1 MESLESAR
9 PCRVG
14 RGAIGL
20 TVAEEERLLLALE
33 DTSRT
38 GVRVAGLRILAAG
51 AGLVV
56 SIVIARALGPTGR
69 GLYAL
74 PVAFLGIVMAFSHV
88 GLEGSN
94 VYLAGIGVPLRRLWA
109 VGTAGALIVSALA
122 WIVVATI
129 GMLAGAGFA
138 AGLPV
143 SWIVIA
149 MAQLPLLLMVFYW
162 TSVLQIEGMF
172 AAAAWATVAGTLA
185 NGAAVLLL
193 AVVGELTPFRV
204 LALTWVTS
212 SVTWVLVLRLGMRTA
227 VAGLRPDPSLLA
239 RAVSFGLRAQLATVF
254 AFLVL
259 RVDQVLVQGVLGFHA
274 LGIYAIAVV
283 IAELMWLVTDP
294 FAASLVQHQVRAAG
308 GDERRLGYAT
318 ARLSLVAAGALCCV
332 TLVLAPYGIRLAF
345 GDVFTDATW
354 PVRWLLPGVVAIAA
368 QRPLYAIVTK
378 EGRMG
383 LAAAMNAGAL
393 AVNVVLTVIALT
405 TVGVVGAAIAST
417 VTYLALGAGYVLATR
432 RPGVVGWG
440 DLVPRRDDLLRLIAG
455 LDPRQS
461 VRDRSSRRPEPGP
474 VAAVCPL
481 CGGTDVIRVASIPYQ
496 VIWDGLR
503 SEWEAELEDDVVA
516 RHQPGAEAELVRC
529 ARCGLEHFP
538 RAIAGDAAF
547 YEQLMANTPYHT
559 DRWEF
564 QIVLPRIEPGLAVA
578 DMGCG
583 EGAFVRLASTRAA
596 RAVGVDQNTDAI
608 RALADAGFEGSS
620 STFEEFAR
628 REGAAFDVVCS
639 FHTLEHLAEPISAAC
654 AMRSLLRPGGRLFLS
669 LPNRDRFGRRDD
681 EPLDC
686 PPHHLTRWGPH
697 QLQQLAERLDL
708 RLASMHFEEPDL
720 SHASLAAAR
729 SSRLL
734 RLLGAD
740 EGGFPARAW
749 MRAAV
754 GPRRYRRGL
763 ARGEYRRRGIVGHS
777 MLAEFELSGR

>member
-1 MESLESAR
+1 MEGLESAR
-9 PCRVG
+9 PGWVG
-14 RGAIGL
+14 PGAIGL
-20 TVAEEERLLLALE
+20 TMAEEERLLLALE

-38 GVRVAGLRILAAG
+38 GVRVAGLRIFAAG

-94 VYLAGIGVPLRRLWA
+94 VYLAGSGVPLRRLWA

-129 GMLAGAGFA
+129 GAIAGPGFA

-149 MAQLPLLLMVFYW
+149 MAQLPLLLMIFYW

-185 NGAAVLLL
+185 NGAAVVLL
-193 AVVGELTPFRV
+193 AAVGDLTPFRV

-212 SVTWVLVLRLGMRTA
+212 GVTWLLVLRLGMRSS
-227 VAGLRPDPSLLA
+227 VAGLKPDPALLA

-259 RVDQVLVQGVLGFHA
+259 RVDQVLVQGVLGFRA

-283 IAELMWLVTDP
+283 LGELLWLVTDP
-294 FAASLVQHQVRAAG
+294 FAASLVPHQVRAAG

-318 ARLSLVAAGALCCV
+318 ARMTLVAAGALCCV
-332 TLVLAPYGIRLAF
+332 TWLLAPYGIRVAF
-345 GDVFTDATW
+345 GAAFMDATW

-393 AVNVVLTVIALT
+393 AVNVVLTVVAMR

-417 VTYLALGAGYVLATR
+417 VTYLVLGAGYVLATR
-432 RPGVVGWG
+432 RPGVVGWSE
-440 DLVPRRDDLLRLIAG
+440 LVPHRDDLLRLIAG
-455 LDPRQS
+455 LDPRRS
-461 VRDRSSRRPEPGP
+461 IRDRDLGRPEPAP
-474 VAAVCPL
+474 ATEACPL
-481 CGGTDVIRVASIPYQ
+481 CGGTDAIRVASIPYA
-496 VIWDGLR
+496 VIWGGLR
-503 SEWEAELEDDVVA
+503 SQWDAALADDVVA
-516 RHQPGAEAELVRC
+516 RHQPGPQAELVRC

-538 RAIAGDAAF
+538 GAVGGDSDF
-547 YEQLMANTPYHT
+547 YEQLMANTPYNA

-564 QIVLPRIEPGLAVA
+564 QIVLPRIERGMAVA

-583 EGAFVRLASTRAA
+583 EGAFVRLAAAHAA
-596 RAVGVDQNTDAI
+596 RAVGVDHNTDAI
-608 RALADAGFEGSS
+608 RSLTDAGFEGSS
-620 STFEEFAR
+620 STFEEFSR

-639 FHTLEHLAEPISAAC
+639 FHTLEHLADPITAAC

-669 LPNRDRFGRRDD
+669 VPNRDRFGRRND

-686 PPHHLTRWGPH
+686 PPHHLSRWGPH
-697 QLQQLAERLDL
+697 QLEELAERLDL
-708 RLASMHFEEPDL
+708 RLVTTHLEDPDL
-720 SHASLAAAR
+720 SHARLAAAR

-734 RLLGAD
+734 KLLGAD
-740 EGGFPARAW
+740 EGGFTARAW
-749 MRAAV
+749 MRTAV
-754 GPRRYRRGL
+754 GPREFRRAL
-763 ARGEYRRRGIVGHS
+763 AGGEYRRRGIVGHS
-777 MLAEFELSGR
+777 MLAELERSS

>member
-1 MESLESAR
+1 M
-9 PCRVG
+9 
-14 RGAIGL
+14 
-20 TVAEEERLLLALE
+20 AEEERLLLALE

-38 GVRVAGLRILAAG
+38 GVRVASLRMLAAG

-74 PVAFLGIVMAFSHV
+74 PVAFLGVVMAFSHV

-94 VYLAGIGVPLRRLWA
+94 VYLAGTGVPLRRLWA

-193 AVVGELTPFRV
+193 AAVGELTPFRV
-204 LALTWVTS
+204 LALTWVTCG
-212 SVTWVLVLRLGMRTA
+212 VTWVLVLRLGLRSG
-227 VAGLRPDPSLLA
+227 VAGLRPDPSVLL

-259 RVDQVLVQGVLGFHA
+259 RVDQVLVQGVLGFRA
-274 LGIYAIAVV
+274 LGIYAISVV
-283 IAELMWLVTDP
+283 IAELLWLVTDP
-294 FAASLVQHQVRAAG
+294 FAASLVPHQVRAAG

-318 ARLSLVAAGALCCV
+318 ARLSLVAAGALCCA
-332 TLVLAPYGIRLAF
+332 TWALAPYAIRFAF
-345 GDVFTDATW
+345 GDAFVDATW

-393 AVNVVLTVIALT
+393 AVNVVLTMLTLT

-417 VTYLALGAGYVLATR
+417 VTYLGLGAGYVLATR

-440 DLVPRRDDLLRLIAG
+440 DLVPRRNDLLLLIAG
-455 LDPRQS
+455 VDRRPAD
-461 VRDRSSRRPEPGP
+461 RDAGRVRPEPDP
-474 VAAVCPL
+474 VRATCPL
-481 CGGTDVIRVASIPYQ
+481 CGATDGSRVASVPYRS
-496 VIWDGLR
+496 IWDGLR
-503 SEWEAELEDDVVA
+503 SQWDAAVADDVIA
-516 RHQPGAEAELVRC
+516 RHQPGADADFVRC
-529 ARCGLEHFP
+529 ARCGLDHSP
-538 RAIAGDAAF
+538 GAIAGDSDF

-564 QIVLPRIEPGLAVA
+564 QIVLPHIEPGLAVA

-596 RAVGVDQNTDAI
+596 RAVGVDHNYEAI
-608 RALADAGFEGSS
+608 RTLVDAGFEGSS
-620 STFEEFAR
+620 STFQEFSR

-639 FHTLEHLAEPISAAC
+639 FHTLEHLAEPLSAAC
-654 AMRSLLRPGGRLFLS
+654 AMRSLLRPGGRIFLS

-697 QLQQLAERLDL
+697 QLAELADQLDL
-708 RLASMHFEEPDL
+708 RLAATHFEEPDL
-720 SHASLAAAR
+720 SHARLAAGR

-734 RLLGAD
+734 QFLGAN
-740 EGGFPARAW
+740 EGGLPARAW
-749 MRAAV
+749 MRAVV
-754 GPRRYRRGL
+754 GPRKYRRAL
-763 ARGEYRRRGIVGHS
+763 ARGEYQRRGIVGHS
-777 MLAEFELSGR
+777 MLAEFELSER